1 MLKELKIERSLLND
15 LNLISVAWLVS
26 RFQPF
31 YTYSFGLMMDK
42 LFEQLRARTNITISE
57 SGKIVAYADWYET
70 DLPSAENWQKN
81 NLEKMPATLQ
91 GGDAVIVTVV
101 VTQNPKY
108 LRTLI
113 RAISHSCAG
122 KKAFRKRTFHN
133 AKPDMIRPPITGR
146 AQI

>member
-108 LRTLI
+108 LRTPI

-122 KKAFRKRTFHN
+122 KN
-133 AKPDMIRPPITGR
+133 GL
-146 AQI
+146 